1 MTVNSVVTNEIMLV
15 LSLLML
21 VLSLLCLCVEIS
33 EVFEVFVAVPVQL
46 KGSRSLY
53 LSMMN

>member
-33 EVFEVFVAVPVQL
+33 EVFEVFVAVPVRL